1 MAELETAI
9 DEIIPPKADSGSDRT
24 VKADADEKVV
34 ALFFFKPTKSIVK
47 LVPDVCIAFNE
58 LEIIPELAELFPY
71 MG

>member
-1 MAELETAI
+1 MKSINALI
-9 DEIIPPKADSGSDRT
+9 VVSPP

-34 ALFFFKPTKSIVK
+34 ASFFFKPTKSIVK